1 MIIAEIVFIEDAKEK
16 ERFQFSKFAFVTGV
30 IFRGRLPHRF
40 LGLFPIITLHGFS
53 TMAPMKKQNF
63 TGLLVGLCI
72 GAAPLLGHAQANHVN
87 IMPFGD
93 SVTAFGSNPESSY
106 RYWLWQQLQAAGFNN
121 IDFIGHSSG
130 VADGAPLNGD
140 FDQSY
145 EGGGNDWTSLTAL
158 NDADNAGSL
167 NPDIVLLD
175 FGSNDFGEGWE
186 TVNASETR
194 SNLDQTIETLRAHNP
209 NVIILLAKPTGW
221 VTTDK
226 AERKFQS
233 ALCGAVAKA
242 AQDEKRAGANVIL
255 VNLHGGY
262 SPQKDTKDGT
272 HPNVRG
278 EQKIA
283 NKYFAAL
290 RKILKKM

>member
-1 MIIAEIVFIEDAKEK
+1 
-16 ERFQFSKFAFVTGV
+16 
-30 IFRGRLPHRF
+30 
-40 LGLFPIITLHGFS
+40 
-53 TMAPMKKQNF
+53 MALMKKQNF
-63 TGLLVGLCI
+63 AGLFVGFCLCASPLI
-72 GAAPLLGHAQANHVN
+72 GQAQVDHVN

-106 RYWLWQQLQAAGFNN
+106 RYWLWQQLQDAGFNN

-130 VADGAPLNGD
+130 VADGAPAQTG

-158 NDADNAGSL
+158 NDADNAGNL

-186 TVNASETR
+186 TANAGATR
-194 SNLDQTIETLRAHNP
+194 TNIDQVIETLRAHNA

-221 VTTDK
+221 VTSDRGEK
-226 AERKFQS
+226 KFQS
-233 ALCGAVAKA
+233 ALCGAIGKA
-242 AQDEKRAGANVIL
+242 AQDEKKAGANIIV
-255 VNLHGGY
+255 VNLHGGF

-283 NKYFAAL
+283 NKYFQAL
-290 RKILKKM
+290 KKILKNM